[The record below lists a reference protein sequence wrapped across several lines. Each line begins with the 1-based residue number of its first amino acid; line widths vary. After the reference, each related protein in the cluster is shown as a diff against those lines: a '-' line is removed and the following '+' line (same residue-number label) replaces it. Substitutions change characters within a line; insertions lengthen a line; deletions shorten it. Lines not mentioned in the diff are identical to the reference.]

1 MLSNI
6 TISGLHSE
14 PKTFRYGTIIR
25 ILRKR
30 GAKRDDLTHIERQLY
45 EGEPAKFKEY
55 ELTVPNDKVG
65 LRPRRLLGEH
75 HG

>member
-25 ILRKR
+25 ILRKH
-30 GAKRDDLTHIERQLY
+30 GAKREQLLAIERQLY
-45 EGEPAKFKEY
+45 EGETARFKEY
-55 ELTVPNDKVG
+55 ELTLPNDKVG
-65 LRPRRLLGEH
+65 LRPRQLLGEH